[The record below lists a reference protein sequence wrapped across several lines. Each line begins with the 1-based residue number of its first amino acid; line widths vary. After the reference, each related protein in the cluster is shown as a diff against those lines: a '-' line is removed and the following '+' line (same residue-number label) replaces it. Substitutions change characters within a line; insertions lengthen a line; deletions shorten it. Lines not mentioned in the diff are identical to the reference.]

1 MTAMVDI
8 QGLTKR
14 FGPITAVDDVS
25 FRVSRGEVLGFLGP
39 NGAGKSTTMKMITGF
54 LAPDAG
60 TITIDGDDLA
70 EHPVRVKHKLG
81 YLPEGA
87 PLYADMTPLAFLRF
101 VGRVRGL
108 TGDRLAQCVDRVVRQ
123 VNLTGVLDQSI
134 ETLSKGF
141 KRRVGIAQAIIHDPP
156 LLILDEPTDGLDP
169 NQKHEVRA
177 LIRDMA
183 REKAII
189 LSTHI
194 LEEVDAVCSRALI
207 IAAGRIVS
215 DGTPSELEAMS
226 PHHNAVQ
233 LVLHDADEG
242 GVVARLRDIDGVRE
256 VTATAEN
263 GHLRFE
269 ATPEGDA
276 VIVDRIADL
285 VRENDWK
292 LVAMYVERGRLDEVF
307 RDVTRSAPEAREA

>member
-25 FRVSRGEVLGFLGP
+25 FQVSGGEVLGFLGP
-39 NGAGKSTTMKMITGF
+39 NGAGKSTTMKMVTGF
-54 LAPDAG
+54 LAPDTG
-60 TITIDGDDLA
+60 KITIDGDDIRDY
-70 EHPVRVKHKLG
+70 PVRVKRKLG

-87 PLYADMTPLAFLRF
+87 PLYADMTALAFLRF
-101 VGRVRGL
+101 VGRIRGL
-108 TGDRLAQCVDRVVRQ
+108 TGRKLEERIEQVVARVNLAQ
-123 VNLTGVLDQSI
+123 VLDQSI

-141 KRRVGIAQAIIHDPP
+141 KRRVGIAQAILHDPP

-177 LIRDMA
+177 LIREMA
-183 REKAII
+183 REKAIV

-194 LEEVDAVCSRALI
+194 LEEVDAVCSRAII

-215 DGTPSELEAMS
+215 DGTPEELASLS

-233 LVLHDADEG
+233 LLLADADRSK
-242 GVVARLRDIDGVRE
+242 VSTALRAVRGVRD
-256 VTATAEN
+256 VTASEED
-263 GHLRFE
+263 GRVRFE
-269 ATPEGDA
+269 VIPEEGT
-276 VIVDRIADL
+276 VVVDRVAGA
-285 VRENDWK
+285 VRDNDWK
-292 LVAMYVERGRLDEVF
+292 LLAMYVERGRLDEVF
-307 RDVTRSAPEAREA
+307 RDVTGGAPEAGET

>member
-1 MTAMVDI
+1 MVDI
-8 QGLTKR
+8 QGLRKR

-25 FRVSRGEVLGFLGP
+25 FQVSRGEVLGFLGP

-60 TITIDGDDLA
+60 TVSVDGDDIA
-70 EHPVRVKHKLG
+70 EHPVRAKQKLG

-101 VGRVRGL
+101 AGRIRGL
-108 TGDRLAQCVDRVVRQ
+108 AGRRLDERIERVVEQ
-123 VNLTGVLDQSI
+123 VNLAPVLDQSI

-141 KRRVGIAQAIIHDPP
+141 KRRVGIAQAIVHDPP
-156 LLILDEPTDGLDP
+156 VLILDEPTDGLDP

-183 REKAII
+183 RDKAIV

-233 LVLHDADEG
+233 LLLHDADSAQVTSTLRAIEG
-242 GVVARLRDIDGVRE
+242 VHEVSASPEDG
-256 VTATAEN
+256 A
-263 GHLRFE
+263 LRFE
-269 ATPEGDA
+269 AIPEGDA
-276 VIVDRIADL
+276 VIVDRIADA
-285 VRENDWK
+285 VRDNGWR
-292 LVAMYVERGRLDEVF
+292 LAAMYVERGRLDEVF
-307 RDVTRSAPEAREA
+307 RDVTARAPESARG

>member
-1 MTAMVDI
+1 MVDI
-8 QGLTKR
+8 RGLSKR

-25 FRVSRGEVLGFLGP
+25 FQVSTGEVLGFLGP

-60 TITIDGDDLA
+60 TITIDGDDVA

-101 VGRVRGL
+101 VGSVRGL
-108 TGDRLAQCVDRVVRQ
+108 SGSRLEQRIEAVVEQ
-123 VNLTGVLDQSI
+123 VRLSQVLDQSI

-141 KRRVGIAQAIIHDPP
+141 KRRVGIAQAILHDPP

-194 LEEVDAVCSRALI
+194 LEEVDAVCSRAMI
-207 IAAGRIVS
+207 IAAGRVVS
-215 DGTPSELEAMS
+215 DGTPGELEALS
-226 PHHNAVQ
+226 PRHNAVQ
-233 LVLHDADEG
+233 LVLKEADESA
-242 GVVARLRDIDGVRE
+242 VTAALQSLEGVRE
-256 VTATAEN
+256 VTASKDN
-263 GHLRFE
+263 GAVRFQAIPE
-269 ATPEGDA
+269 AHQ
-276 VIVDRIADL
+276 VIVDRVAEA
-285 VRENDWK
+285 VRENDWA
-292 LVAMYVERGRLDEVF
+292 LSAMYVERGSLDDVF
-307 RDVTRSAPEAREA
+307 RDVTGRGPGATGV

>member
-1 MTAMVDI
+1 MVDI
-8 QGLTKR
+8 QGLTKQ
-14 FGPITAVDDVS
+14 FGSITAVDDVS
-25 FRVSRGEVLGFLGP
+25 FQVARGEVLGFLGP

-60 TITIDGDDLA
+60 TISIDGDDVA
-70 EHPVRVKHKLG
+70 EYPVRVKHKLG

-101 VGRVRGL
+101 VGRIRGL
-108 TGDRLAQCVDRVVRQ
+108 TGADLEARIETVVEQVHLAQ
-123 VNLTGVLDQSI
+123 VLDQSI

-141 KRRVGIAQAIIHDPP
+141 KRRVGIAQAILHDPP

-183 REKAII
+183 REKAIV

-194 LEEVDAVCSRALI
+194 LEEVGAVCSRALI

-215 DGTPSELEAMS
+215 DGTPEELEALS

-233 LVLHDADEG
+233 LVLNGAKQAE
-242 GVVARLRDIDGVRE
+242 VIKTLKAIDGVDDVS
-256 VTATAEN
+256 VTPDAGA
-263 GHLRFE
+263 LRFE
-269 ATPEGDA
+269 AIPRKNELIADRVADA
-276 VIVDRIADL
+276 VRQNNWNLA
-285 VRENDWK
+285 
-292 LVAMYVERGRLDEVF
+292 AMYVERGRLDEVF
-307 RDVTRSAPEAREA
+307 RDVTGRAPESTEG

>member
-8 QGLTKR
+8 KGLTKR
-14 FGPITAVDDVS
+14 FGPITAVYDVS
-25 FRVSRGEVLGFLGP
+25 FEVSRGEVLGFLGP

-54 LAPDAG
+54 MTPDVG
-60 TITIDGDDLA
+60 TIIVDGDEIA
-70 EHPVRVKHKLG
+70 AHPVRVKHKQG

-87 PLYADMTPLAFLRF
+87 PLYADMTPLALLRF

-108 TGDRLAQCVDRVVRQ
+108 SGRRLDERIERVVEQ
-123 VNLTGVLDQSI
+123 VNLAPVLEQSI

-141 KRRVGIAQAIIHDPP
+141 KRRVGIAQAIVHDPP

-169 NQKHEVRA
+169 NQKHEVRG
-177 LIRDMA
+177 LIREMA

-189 LSTHI
+189 LSTHL
-194 LEEVDAVCSRALI
+194 LEEVDAVCSRVLI

-215 DGTPSELEAMS
+215 DGTPAELEALS

-233 LVLHDADEG
+233 LVLSGADRSQ
-242 GVVARLRDIDGVRE
+242 VTTALRAIDGVAD
-256 VTATAEN
+256 VTVSRDN

-269 ATPEGDA
+269 ATPDGDA
-276 VIVDRIADL
+276 LIVDRIAEAVHD
-285 VRENDWK
+285 NHWK

-307 RDVTRSAPEAREA
+307 RDVTGRVPEAGED

>member
-1 MTAMVDI
+1 MTVMVDI
-8 QGLTKR
+8 KGLTKR
-14 FGPITAVDDVS
+14 FGPITAVDDIS
-25 FRVSRGEVLGFLGP
+25 FQVSRGEVLGFLGP

-60 TITIDGDDLA
+60 RITIDGDDIA
-70 EHPVRVKHKLG
+70 AHPVRVKHKLG

-108 TGDRLAQCVDRVVRQ
+108 SGRRLDERIDRVVSQ
-123 VNLTGVLDQSI
+123 VNLSPVLDQSI
-134 ETLSKGF
+134 DTLSKGF
-141 KRRVGIAQAIIHDPP
+141 KRRVGIAQAILHDPP
-156 LLILDEPTDGLDP
+156 MLVLDEPTDGLDP
-169 NQKHEVRA
+169 NQKHEVRG
-177 LIRDMA
+177 LIREMA
-183 REKAII
+183 RDKAII

-207 IAAGRIVS
+207 IAAGRIVT
-215 DGTPSELEAMS
+215 DGTPTELEAMS
-226 PHHNAVQ
+226 PRHNVVQ
-233 LVLHDADEG
+233 LVLNSADPSQVVLTLRAIEG
-242 GVVARLRDIDGVRE
+242 VRDVATSAGDGV
-256 VTATAEN
+256 T
-263 GHLRFE
+263 RFE

-276 VIVDRIADL
+276 VILDRVADA
-285 VRENDWK
+285 VRNNDWK